1 MWVQL
6 LGPRTYTW
14 WVLLRLG
21 SLPWEPNLTPISERC
36 CSGLICGNGRKR
48 GKKNLGSAYPFEMM
62 LSSPASVSRYSHP
75 RCGGSSPVCNNP
87 SQAPMQHSAALH
99 DTPTSPLCTPAV
111 PAGMAASHR
120 AALPPLHPCKH
131 RARGHNANCIPS
143 PPPSPPRGPLQP
155 WKQWWALQS
164 PPTTFAPVLGGPYQ
178 HSADHPDFPILYVPN
193 HTTSPHLSHHPK
205 AKRWLRPIQLAPHL
219 LQLPEGSQV

>member
-75 RCGGSSPVCNNP
+75 RCGGSSPVCCCSTLP
-87 SQAPMQHSAALH
+87 KHPCSTVLLCMTPQHPHCAHLQYLQGWRRLTGQLCLHSIPVSTEHRVTMQTASLH
-99 DTPTSPLCTPAV
+99 LLHPLPGVLCSPGSSGGLCKAHP
-111 PAGMAASHR
+111 R
-120 AALPPLHPCKH
+120 PLHQCWEGPISTVLTILTSQYFMYQI
-131 RARGHNANCIPS
+131 IPH
-143 PPPSPPRGPLQP
+143 PHTFHTIP
-155 WKQWWALQS
+155 KQND
-164 PPTTFAPVLGGPYQ
+164 G
-178 HSADHPDFPILYVPN
+178 
-193 HTTSPHLSHHPK
+193 
-205 AKRWLRPIQLAPHL
+205 
-219 LQLPEGSQV
+219 